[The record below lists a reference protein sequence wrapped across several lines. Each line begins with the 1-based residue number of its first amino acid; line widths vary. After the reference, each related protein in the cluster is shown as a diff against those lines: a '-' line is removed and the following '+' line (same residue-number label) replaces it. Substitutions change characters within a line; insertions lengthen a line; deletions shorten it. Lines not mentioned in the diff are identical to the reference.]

1 VPFVS
6 ACSAAPSSVRRIGTR
21 AARSKL
27 KLADRRCIL
36 RDRRPPPFYPR
47 FDMAKKQKRPSV
59 KARQQACVVTP
70 ESARADLDAGRFREA
85 MAGFKELLK
94 QGPAGDDGDALRGGL
109 ADAYEGRARQL
120 GAKGMHKEA
129 LVMWENRAASGALP
143 AHPGHAICL
152 LRLGRVAQVI
162 PMLDDVS
169 LKADPESRALLLG
182 HLAAQALAGTAGI
195 AETLPADDPIRVQAT
210 VAEEAL
216 DAYCVGNDQAL
227 AQALKA
233 IPFRSPYRD
242 LVQILKALSRLDP
255 TARDHR
261 GDWTEEARNEA
272 AKLLDRIDDD
282 SGFARLRDAAR
293 LALLSETELAPKL
306 RDVGPATRD
315 LVFSLRGWP
324 AERAALWNE
333 IQGLGDSPQ
342 PKALLR
348 LMFRHRRVLGE
359 TWAHE
364 RGLRLLLPKP
374 QTGAKWWIEA
384 GGKPLGK
391 IDGYL
396 LDAWESEADP
406 DPWNVVTYW
415 QDYADLLLDAA
426 EHRVEPDSDT
436 ALRIALVYR
445 RAETLFHILQRMEPD
460 SDPESLPGIIAA
472 DLEASLEY
480 DPDDQATY
488 LTLIA
493 YYLRGG
499 KALKDARN
507 ILKRAQA
514 RWPTNKAVLTAAMD
528 TAIAGGAFK
537 KAATIAADIL
547 AVDPI
552 NSGVRERLVEA
563 HLSHARKNLRDQRPD
578 LAMRALALA
587 EDWSRTER
595 TRERLDLVR
604 GLAELLGFDPHG
616 EGRLQGL
623 AESLGN
629 GLAARLILLLE
640 ADACGIPGARLLKQ
654 LGLAKAPKPEETDL
668 RAFFSRLRAHLDT
681 GAKLPSEVG
690 RELQGP
696 IKQTARLK
704 LDQGEMESICETLRR
719 TDLHDVRLA
728 FAEAALKRWRGEPV
742 FELHAFEARHRG
754 VVPWNVPMRETLRL
768 EQALERAR
776 DSGDSR
782 LVHRII
788 EALSGPSLPFGGP
801 PRGGFGGGFIEDE
814 WDDED
819 EDEDE
824 DEYDDIDDGGMAGR
838 SISLLADMIR
848 TLGPT
853 GFRDMMKTPG
863 PIGESMRAIERDIGK
878 EALDLLIN
886 ALAADMN
893 TKGLPFPDPGV
904 FDTGPSPSTR
914 KRNRA
919 KRKRR

>member
-1 VPFVS
+1 LIGMPFVS
-6 ACSAAPSSVRRIGTR
+6 VCSAAPSSVRRIDTR

-47 FDMAKKQKRPSV
+47 FDMPKKQKRPSV
-59 KARQQACVVTP
+59 KARQQACAVTP

-94 QGPAGDDGDALRGGL
+94 QAPAGEDRDALRDGL

-129 LVMWENRAASGALP
+129 LVMWENRAALGTLP
-143 AHPGHAICL
+143 LHPDHAVCL

-169 LKADPESRALLLG
+169 LKADPETRSLLLG
-182 HLAAQALAGTAGI
+182 HLAAQILAGTAGI

-216 DAYCVGNDQAL
+216 DAYCAGNDQAL
-227 AQALKA
+227 AEALKA

-242 LVQILKALSRLDP
+242 LVKILKALSRLDP
-255 TARDHR
+255 AARDHR

-272 AKLLDRIDDD
+272 AKLLDRIDDN

-293 LALLSETELAPKL
+293 LALASEAELAPRL
-306 RDVGPATRD
+306 REVGPATRD

-324 AERAALWNE
+324 AERAILWGE
-333 IQGLGDSPQ
+333 LQVLGNSPQ
-342 PKALLR
+342 PKELLR

-359 TWAHE
+359 TWVHE

-374 QTGAKWWIEA
+374 QTGATWWIEV
-384 GGKPLGK
+384 GGKPLRK

-396 LDAWESEADP
+396 LDAWESEGDS
-406 DPWNVVTYW
+406 DPWEVVTYW
-415 QDYADLLLDAA
+415 QDYADLVLDAA
-426 EHRVEPDSDT
+426 GDRVEPGSDT
-436 ALRIALVYR
+436 ALRIALVHR
-445 RAETLFHILQRMEPD
+445 RAETLFQILQRMEPD
-460 SDPESLPGIIAA
+460 SDPDSLPEIIAA
-472 DLEASLEY
+472 DLESSLEY
-480 DPDDQATY
+480 DPDDRTTY
-488 LTLIA
+488 LSLIA

-499 KALKDARN
+499 KALKDARR
-507 ILKRAQA
+507 ILKLAQT
-514 RWPTNKAVLTAAMD
+514 RWPNDKAVLTAAMD

-563 HLSHARKNLRDQRPD
+563 HLSHARKNLSDQRPD

-604 GLAELLGFDPHG
+604 GLAELLAFDPHG
-616 EGRLQGL
+616 EGRLL
-623 AESLGN
+623 AVAERLGN

-654 LGLAKAPKPEETDL
+654 LGLAKAPTPDEADL
-668 RAFFSRLRAHLDT
+668 RAFFSRVRAHLDT

-690 RELQGP
+690 RELKGP
-696 IKQTARLK
+696 LKQTARLK
-704 LDQGEMESICETLRR
+704 LDQGEVESICETLRR

-754 VVPWNVPMRETLRL
+754 VVPWNIPMRETLRL

-776 DSGDSR
+776 DNGDSR
-782 LVHRII
+782 LVHRLI
-788 EALSGPSLPFGGP
+788 ELLSGPSLPFGGP
-801 PRGGFGGGFIEDE
+801 PRGGFGSGFIGDA

-819 EDEDE
+819 
-824 DEYDDIDDGGMAGR
+824 DDIDAPLVDSEMAGR
-838 SISLLADMIR
+838 SIALLADMLR
-848 TLGPT
+848 TLGPS
-853 GFRDMMKTPG
+853 GFRALIQMPGPVGESLRAMEREIGKDALDMM
-863 PIGESMRAIERDIGK
+863 
-878 EALDLLIN
+878 IN
-886 ALAADMN
+886 ALAADLDAAD
-893 TKGLPFPDPGV
+893 LPFPDPGI
-904 FDTGPSPSTR
+904 FDTGPSPSKR

>member
-1 VPFVS
+1 
-6 ACSAAPSSVRRIGTR
+6 
-21 AARSKL
+21 
-27 KLADRRCIL
+27 
-36 RDRRPPPFYPR
+36 
-47 FDMAKKQKRPSV
+47 MAKKQKRPSV
-59 KARQQACVVTP
+59 KALQQACSVTP

-85 MAGFKELLK
+85 TAGFKALLK
-94 QGPAGDDGDALRGGL
+94 SAPAGEDRESLRDGL
-109 ADAYEGRARQL
+109 AHAYAGRARQL

-129 LVMWENRAASGALP
+129 LVMWENRAALGALP
-143 AHPGHAICL
+143 AHPDHAVCL
-152 LRLGRVAQVI
+152 LRLGRVAQVM
-162 PMLDDVS
+162 PMLEDRS
-169 LKADPESRALLLG
+169 LKADPGSGALLLG
-182 HLAAQALAGTAGI
+182 HLAAQMLAGTAGI
-195 AETLPADDPIRVQAT
+195 AEALPAEDPIRVQAT

-255 TARDHR
+255 AARDHR
-261 GDWTEEARNEA
+261 GDWTEEARSEA

-293 LALLSETELAPKL
+293 LALLSEIELAPKL
-306 RDVGPATRD
+306 REAGPATRD

-324 AERAALWNE
+324 AERAVLWNE
-333 IQGLGDSPQ
+333 LQTLGDSPQ
-342 PKALLR
+342 PKELLR

-359 TWAHE
+359 TWVHE

-374 QTGAKWWIEA
+374 QTGAKWWIEV
-384 GGKPLGK
+384 GGKPLRK

-406 DPWNVVTYW
+406 DPWKVVTYW
-415 QDYADLLLDAA
+415 QDYADLLLAAA
-426 EHRVEPDSDT
+426 EHRVEPGSET
-436 ALRIALVYR
+436 ALRIALVRR
-445 RAETLFHILQRMEPD
+445 RAETLFQVLQRMEPD
-460 SDPESLPGIIAA
+460 SDPESLPGTIAA
-472 DLEASLEY
+472 ELESSLEY
-480 DPDDQATY
+480 DPDDRATY
-488 LTLIA
+488 LGLIA

-499 KALKDARN
+499 KALKDARR
-507 ILKRAQA
+507 ILKRAQE
-514 RWPTNKAVLTAAMD
+514 RWPTDKAVLTAAMD

-563 HLSHARKNLRDQRPD
+563 HLAHARKNLKDQRPD

-604 GLAELLGFDPHG
+604 GLAELLAFDPQG
-616 EGRLQGL
+616 EARLQAV
-623 AESLGN
+623 AESLGK

-654 LGLAKAPKPEETDL
+654 LGLTKAPTPDVVDL
-668 RAFFSRLRAHLDT
+668 RAFFSRVRAHLDT

-690 RELQGP
+690 GTLKAP
-696 IKQTARLK
+696 LKQTARLK

-742 FELHAFEARHRG
+742 FELHAFEARHHG
-754 VVPWNVPMRETLRL
+754 VVPWNIPMREMLRL

-776 DSGDSR
+776 DNGDSR

-788 EALSGPSLPFGGP
+788 EILSGPSLPFGGP

-819 EDEDE
+819 EDEDI
-824 DEYDDIDDGGMAGR
+824 DDAFDDGGMAGR
-838 SISLLADMIR
+838 SIALLADMIR
-848 TLGPT
+848 TLGPS
-853 GFRDMMKTPG
+853 GFRSMMQMPG
-863 PIGESMRAIERDIGK
+863 PIGESMRAMEREIGK
-878 EALDLLIN
+878 EALDVLIN
-886 ALAADMN
+886 ALAADLDARD
-893 TKGLPFPDPGV
+893 LPFADPGD
-904 FDTGPSPSTR
+904 FNPGPSPSTR
-914 KRNRA
+914 KRARA

>member
-1 VPFVS
+1 MYT
-6 ACSAAPSSVRRIGTR
+6 ARLATPSVLLPI
-21 AARSKL
+21 
-27 KLADRRCIL
+27 
-36 RDRRPPPFYPR
+36 R

-59 KARQQACVVTP
+59 KARQQACPITP
-70 ESARADLDAGRFREA
+70 ESARADLDSGRFREA
-85 MAGFKELLK
+85 MAGFKDLLK
-94 QGPAGDDGDALRGGL
+94 QAPAGEDRDGLRIGL

-129 LVMWENRAASGALP
+129 LVMWENRAALGALP
-143 AHPGHAICL
+143 VHPDHAVCL
-152 LRLGRVAQVI
+152 LRLGRVAQVM
-162 PMLDDVS
+162 PMLEGGS
-169 LKADPESRALLLG
+169 LTADPESRALLLG
-182 HLAAQALAGTAGI
+182 HLAAQMLAGTAGI
-195 AETLPADDPIRVQAT
+195 AEALPADDPIRVQAT

-255 TARDHR
+255 VARDHR
-261 GDWTEEARNEA
+261 GDWTEVARNEA
-272 AKLLDRIDDD
+272 AKLLDRIDDN
-282 SGFARLRDAAR
+282 SGFAGLRDAAR
-293 LALLSETELAPKL
+293 LALLSEIELAPKL
-306 RDVGPATRD
+306 RDIGPATRD

-324 AERAALWNE
+324 AERAILWNE
-333 IQGLGDSPQ
+333 LQALGNAPQ
-342 PKALLR
+342 PKQLLR

-384 GGKPLGK
+384 GGKPLRK

-396 LDAWESEADP
+396 LDAWESEAES
-406 DPWNVVTYW
+406 DPWKVATYW
-415 QDYADLLLDAA
+415 QDHADLMADAA
-426 EHRVEPDSDT
+426 EPRVEPGSDA
-436 ALRIALVYR
+436 ALRIALVLR
-445 RAETLFHILQRMEPD
+445 RTETLFKILERMEPD
-460 SDPESLPGIIAA
+460 SDPESLPGTIVA
-472 DLEASLEY
+472 DLESSLEH
-480 DPDDQATY
+480 DPDDRATY
-488 LTLIA
+488 LSLIA

-514 RWPTNKAVLTAAMD
+514 RWPTDKAVLTAAMD
-528 TAIAGGAFK
+528 TAIASGAFK

-563 HLSHARKNLRDQRPD
+563 HLAHARKNLRVKRAD

-587 EDWSRTER
+587 EEWSRTER
-595 TRERLDLVR
+595 TRERLELVR
-604 GLAELLGFDPHG
+604 GLAELLAFDSRG
-616 EGRLQGL
+616 EGRLQAL

-640 ADACGIPGARLLKQ
+640 AGACGIPGARLLKQ
-654 LGLAKAPKPEETDL
+654 LGLAKASTSDAADL
-668 RAFFSRLRAHLDT
+668 RAFFARVRAHLDT

-690 RELQGP
+690 RELKGP
-696 IKQTARLK
+696 LKQTARLK

-754 VVPWNVPMRETLRL
+754 VVPWNVPMHETLRL

-776 DSGDSR
+776 DNGDSR

-801 PRGGFGGGFIEDE
+801 LRGGFGGGFNEDE

-819 EDEDE
+819 
-824 DEYDDIDDGGMAGR
+824 DDIDDGDMAQR

-848 TLGPT
+848 TLGPS
-853 GFRDMMKTPG
+853 GFRALMQMPG
-863 PIGESMRAIERDIGK
+863 PVGESMREIERDLGK

-893 TKGLPFPDPGV
+893 AKGLPFPDPGD
-904 FDTGPSPSTR
+904 FNPGPSPSTR